1 MHYLQSVILF
11 FALISIWGS
20 SCIPPDHNQKV
31 DIEID
36 LKDEIVQKIYN
47 FQNLRQT
54 DSLISYFDSENP
66 SYRYISAIAFAS
78 CQDENAIS
86 NLEGLLDDPIEKI
99 RTAAAYSIGQIGGQ
113 NAESILLK
121 GFDKNDTLFVNQN
134 FNKTVLEAIGKCGSI
149 NTLKY
154 IGIADYEGR
163 DTLEEGQAL
172 ALYRFALKK
181 KTTKDGTSKMLK
193 IVKDKNKP
201 VFTRVIAANYLGKSQ
216 DTIGITEALDLMKII
231 TDAKDDLN
239 VRMQLVIAVS
249 KTKFDLIQKQLIAN
263 YKKER
268 DYRVKCNIIRSLKNF
283 PYVEVQSIVFSALK
297 ENNTHVNHTASQ
309 FFVDNGNQKDAAVYW
324 RLGRDTLL
332 EWETKIN
339 LFTAANKHAAPWN
352 ESLVWSVNNDLK
364 KIWKDTTLSD
374 YKRAAAIKGLAQYG
388 WNYKYIIKE
397 SFAQNSAVLKTACM
411 EGLSIIANRKDFN
424 RFYGLGKNKVRK
436 NLSSAFSEAMNNGDA
451 AMKAIVAEVL
461 ANKKL
466 DYKSLFDNSSFLHVA
481 LRSLKLPQETE
492 TAYSIQKAIDYFEG
506 NETEKNKAPAPNHPI
521 DWDII
526 NNLDSIPLAT
536 FITNK
541 GNFQV
546 ELFPE
551 LAPSAVSN
559 FAKLTMRNFYNKKPI
574 HRVVSNFVIQGGCPR
589 GDGYGSL
596 DYTIESE
603 LPMANYSDEG
613 YLGMADAGIH
623 TAGTQWFI
631 THSPALHLDGKYT
644 IFGKVKSGMNVVHE
658 IMKGDLVN
666 EIKMN

>member
-1 MHYLQSVILF
+1 MHYLRPVILF
-11 FALISIWGS
+11 FTLVSIWGS

-31 DIEID
+31 DIKID
-36 LKDEIVQKIYN
+36 LKDETVQKIYN

-54 DSLISYFDSENP
+54 DSLISYFDNP
-66 SYRYISAIAFAS
+66 NASYRYISAMAFAS
-78 CQDENAIS
+78 NQDEKSIAKLAS
-86 NLEGLLDDPIEKI
+86 LLEDPIQQVRE
-99 RTAAAYSIGQIGGQ
+99 AAAYSIGQIGGE

-134 FNKTVLEAIGKCGSI
+134 FNKAVLEAIGKCGSI

-193 IVKDKNKP
+193 IVKDKSKP
-201 VFTRVIAANYLGKSQ
+201 VFTRVVAANYLGRSQ
-216 DTIGITEALDLMKII
+216 DTIGITEALDLMRII
-231 TDAKDDLN
+231 SDAEDDLN

-249 KTKFDLIQKQLIAN
+249 KTKFDLIEQQLIAN

-283 PYVEVQSIVFSALK
+283 PYVEVQSIVFTALK

-309 FFVDNGNQKDAAVYW
+309 FFIDNGNQKDAAVYW

-332 EWETKIN
+332 DWETKIN
-339 LFTAANKHAAPWN
+339 LFTAANKHAGPWN
-352 ESLVWSVNNDLK
+352 ESLVWSVNKDLK
-364 KIWKDTTLSD
+364 KIWRDTTLGD
-374 YKRAAAIKGLAQYG
+374 YQRAEAIKGLAQFG

-397 SFAQNSAVLKTACM
+397 SFAQTSAVLKTACM
-411 EGLSIIANRKDFN
+411 EGLSIIANKKDFN
-424 RFYGLGKNKVRK
+424 RFYGAGRNLVRK

-451 AMKAIVAEVL
+451 AMKAIAAEVL

-466 DYKSLFDNSSFLHVA
+466 NYKSLFDNSSFLYVA

-506 NETEKNKAPAPNHPI
+506 NETEKIKAPAPNHPI
-521 DWDII
+521 DWNII
-526 NNLDSIPLAT
+526 NDLDSIPIAT
-536 FITNK
+536 FFTNK
-541 GNFQV
+541 GSFQV
-546 ELFPE
+546 ELFPS

-559 FAKLTMRNFYNKKPI
+559 FVNLTMRNFYNKKPI
-574 HRVVSNFVIQGGCPR
+574 HRVVANFVIQGGCPR
-589 GDGYGSL
+589 GDGYGGL

-603 LPMANYSDEG
+603 LPMAYYNDEG

-631 THSPALHLDGKYT
+631 THSPTPHLDGRYT
-644 IFGKVKSGMNVVHE
+644 IFGKVKSGMDVVHK
-658 IMKGDLVN
+658 ITKGDLVN